1 MEVSRRCPPCRD
13 GHLSP
18 TGRATR
24 TDQERELPRT
34 KGAVV
39 LPGRLMAST
48 GLLMKFR
55 FLHESRI
62 GLSSGSLTILKYNP
76 QYIVGGD
83 RIKTCPYPYPAVKW
97 AVRQTTLHPCSG
109 NPKLGKSPDFRD
121 APSIF
126 SPGLFLS

>member
-1 MEVSRRCPPCRD
+1 M
-13 GHLSP
+13 
-18 TGRATR
+18 
-24 TDQERELPRT
+24 
-34 KGAVV
+34 V

-76 QYIVGGD
+76 QYVVGGD

-97 AVRQTTLHPCSG
+97 AVRQTPWILALGTQSQASPLISG
-109 NPKLGKSPDFRD
+109 MPP
-121 APSIF
+121 PF
-126 SPGLFLS
+126 SLQGYF